1 METAELV
8 FRPQGPT
15 DSDHVHFPHDDGS
28 RVPCKVFSSQAVY
41 DREQE
46 RIFRGPTWNF
56 VALEAEIPKAGD
68 YKSTFVGDTP
78 VVVTR
83 LEDGGLASG

>member
-1 METAELV
+1 MTAVKDKTPFGREWLDGDGVPYWIFLDRET
-8 FRPQGPT
+8 
-15 DSDHVHFPHDDGS
+15 
-28 RVPCKVFSSQAVY
+28 Y

-46 RIFRGPTWNF
+46 RIFRGPTWSF
-56 VALEAEIPKAGD
+56 LALENELTNEGD

-83 LEDGGLASG
+83 GANNEFFAWVNR